1 MHATLQ
7 VVHHAYFRED
17 DKTPIPAATL
27 KLVFREMAERQ
38 KVELRWLAVDGQ
50 AMNADH
56 KPRDEFEKQAAAA
69 IAAPKMSFFL
79 LVSHSRSSS
88 AVPAI
93 RPVRASAP
101 TVT

>member
-1 MHATLQ
+1 MVDMRSVNEAG
-7 VVHHAYFRED
+7 RSG
-17 DKTPIPAATL
+17 
-27 KLVFREMAERQ
+27 MAI
-38 KVELRWLAVDGQ
+38 A
-50 AMNADH
+50 
-56 KPRDEFEKQAAAA
+56 AAAA

-101 TVT
+101 TVTSVIEKMMPAVASSVSRLRLMIVLRR